1 MAYKDIVNINIT
13 RQTTSVSVAAFNV
26 PLILSTFAAE
36 NDNSGTTP
44 SGYPSTFTR
53 ARSYNSVKALSD
65 DGWSTKGAVYKMANA
80 IFSQN
85 PTVNRI
91 VVGRADSG
99 DASVAAS
106 LNAICDEDNSW
117 YGLVVDPAMVDT
129 AAKIAAVAAWVESAK
144 KFCIVWS
151 ADTNIY
157 SSIYNAESS
166 TDAASLLKKAS
177 RDRTAVI
184 WHAQPSDGADYPDA
198 AWMGEGFPYDP
209 GSSTWAYKTLNGV
222 SPDNITSTKET
233 NILSKNC
240 NFYSEVGGVNITQEG
255 KVASGEWIDIII
267 GTDWLEARLRES
279 VYSALVNNRKIPY
292 DDTGIAMI
300 EGLVKGVLNQAASA
314 GILQADSIVVTVP
327 RYADIPQADKL
338 ARKLPDVKFTALYQG
353 AIHRVTI
360 NGTISV

>member
-26 PLILSTFAAE
+26 PLILSTFASGA
-36 NDNSGTTP
+36 SGT
-44 SGYPSTFTR
+44 PSTFTR
-53 ARSYNSVKALSD
+53 AKSYGSAKALED
-65 DGWSTKGAVYKMANA
+65 DGWSTTGVVYKMANK

-85 PTVNRI
+85 PTVNRV

-106 LNAICDEDNSW
+106 LNAICDEENSW

-129 AAKIAAVAAWVESAK
+129 TAKISAIAAWIESSK
-144 KFCIVWS
+144 KFSIIWS
-151 ADTNIY
+151 ANVDCFDGTKT
-157 SSIYNAESS
+157 
-166 TDAASLLKKAS
+166 TDPAYTLKDLGY
-177 RDRTAVI
+177 DRTAVI
-184 WHAQPSDGADYPDA
+184 FHAVPATGADYPDA

-222 SPDNITSTKET
+222 ASDNITATKET
-233 NILSKNC
+233 ALVAKNC
-240 NFYSEVGGVNITQEG
+240 NFYSEVGGVKITQEG

-267 GTDWLEARLRES
+267 GTDWLEARLRET

-338 ARKLPDVKFTALYQG
+338 ARKLPDVNFTALYQG